1 MQGPKHLEITHLSVV
16 VYLEEKK
23 SHVFDKKERSMGELI
38 DITIARDATCAL
50 DKKESVNFGIHD
62 SFVN

>member
-1 MQGPKHLEITHLSVV
+1 MGITSVSLV
-16 VYLEEKK
+16 VYLEEKN
-23 SHVFDKKERSMGELI
+23 SHVFNKKERSMGELI
-38 DITIARDATCAL
+38 DITIARDATFAL